1 MYFSLEDKG
10 VLETVLHRFE
20 HQRLPRILDIR
31 QIVDQ
36 GGALSNM
43 DIAFLE
49 EVFKDTRE
57 YKGFVDKH
65 PEFQSLYSRVAHLYD
80 DIATKALENEK
91 LGAR

>member
-36 GGALSNM
+36 GGALSDM

-49 EVFKDTRE
+49 PGVNPDSSGPLTTAKRSQSHV
-57 YKGFVDKH
+57 GFQQH
-65 PEFQSLYSRVAHLYD
+65 SH
-80 DIATKALENEK
+80 
-91 LGAR
+91 